1 MTATLHNHPSTCIGV
16 RAKVARH
23 LDAQVQVM
31 VNLLGADGARLML
44 KQQLIKLGELGPTVT
59 VIPIGCGER

>member
-1 MTATLHNHPSTCIGV
+1 
-16 RAKVARH
+16 
-23 LDAQVQVM
+23 
-31 VNLLGADGARLML
+31 ML